1 MIEDVEEFCT
11 KFQGSPFANPG
22 VLMKCK
28 VPVVDPRPMEE
39 PALCVTDGAK
49 GFRREGGGIEEQ
61 IPRLSRVEEMN
72 RLTVV
77 VRHIGA
83 AAATQRVIV
92 ILGECDR
99 KTGIETRDSRNC
111 PAREQLAL
119 YAVGRSGKRQIVAIT
134 DDKVVRYIESRE
146 RPTQAW
152 IEGVDGVVETGRVI
166 DGLGS
171 GIRCKQTE
179 SAY

>member
-22 VLMKCK
+22 VLVKCK

-49 GFRREGGGIEEQ
+49 GFRREGGGIEEE

-83 AAATQRVIV
+83 ATAAQRVIV
-92 ILGECDR
+92 ILGKGDR
-99 KTGIETRDSRNC
+99 ETGIETRDSRNC
-111 PAREQLAL
+111 PAGEQLTL
-119 YAVGRSGKRQIVAIT
+119 DAVGRSGERQIVAIA
-134 DDKVVRYIESRE
+134 DDKIVCNVERRE
-146 RPTQAW
+146 RPT
-152 IEGVDGVVETGRVI
+152 
-166 DGLGS
+166 
-171 GIRCKQTE
+171 
-179 SAY
+179 